1 MTEETGT
8 TGQADA
14 GWSPRAVAL
23 GGAALLAACVG
34 LSIWALGGPEP
45 PPEPVFSAAPKAAKK
60 APIAAPET
68 KAIAAPE
75 TKASPPAPAPMSSY
89 PSGQLD
95 TPREV
100 SQLLAQR
107 FQFTRKD
114 GTPAF
119 TQLRGALG
127 PERAVT
133 VLNVWAP
140 YCEPCKREFPSFR
153 RLQAGWGDDV
163 RFMPIQLG
171 EGERGPLAAVMPDAT
186 HHLIDFVPG
195 GAVQQ
200 TLAALGL
207 LPDRAPIPIT
217 LVLDCRHQLRW
228 LQAEEVTDMA
238 AFERAIG
245 ELRRELDTPACTR
258 PSAAAAPPGSPA
270 VKRCGDGVCEPL
282 ERSEDCL
289 TCPQDCGCKD
299 DQLCATQT
307 GSNRSGLGHVCMD
320 ELQ

>member
-1 MTEETGT
+1 MSDAAGT
-8 TGQADA
+8 TGQVGA

-23 GGAALLAACVG
+23 GGAALLAACVW
-34 LSIWALGGPEP
+34 LSLWALGGPDP
-45 PPEPVFSAAPKAAKK
+45 PPETRLAAAPRTKK
-60 APIAAPET
+60 SPAAAP
-68 KAIAAPE
+68 APAPVGAPE
-75 TKASPPAPAPMSSY
+75 AAANPPAPAPDDTY
-89 PSGQLD
+89 PSGQL
-95 TPREV
+95 TEPREIQ
-100 SQLLAQR
+100 QLLAQR
-107 FQFTRKD
+107 FQFTRRD
-114 GTPAF
+114 GKPAF
-119 TQLRGALG
+119 AQLRSALG
-127 PERAVT
+127 LGRAVT

-171 EGERGPLAAVMPDAT
+171 DGAPGPLAAVMPDAP

-200 TLAALGL
+200 TLAQLGL

-228 LQAEEVTDMA
+228 LQAEEVTDME
-238 AFERAIG
+238 AFDRAIG

-258 PSAAAAPPGSPA
+258 PPPVASPGAAAVRA
-270 VKRCGDGVCEPL
+270 CGDGLCEPL
-282 ERSEDCL
+282 ARSEDCL
-289 TCPQDCGCKD
+289 TCPQDCGCKKG
-299 DQLCATQT
+299 QLCATQT
-307 GSNRSGLGHVCMD
+307 GSGAPGLGHVCMD

>member
-1 MTEETGT
+1 MTSGTGT
-8 TGQADA
+8 SGHVGE
-14 GWSPRAVAL
+14 GWSPRAVAI
-23 GGAALLAACVG
+23 GGAVIVAACAA
-34 LSIWALGGPEP
+34 LSVWALVGPEP
-45 PPEPVFSAAPKAAKK
+45 PAAPLLAA
-60 APIAAPET
+60 APRARKSSTPAPAPAVAAPET
-68 KAIAAPE
+68 KATA
-75 TKASPPAPAPMSSY
+75 PAPAPADTY
-89 PSGQLD
+89 PKGQLT

-100 SQLLAQR
+100 QPLLAQR

-114 GTPAF
+114 GTPGFA
-119 TQLRGALG
+119 QLRSALG
-127 PERAVT
+127 SERAVT

-171 EGERGPLAAVMPDAT
+171 EGQPGALAAVMPEAP

-200 TLAALGL
+200 TLAELGL

-238 AFERAIG
+238 AFDRVIG
-245 ELRRELDTPACTR
+245 ELRRELDTPACAR
-258 PSAAAAPPGSPA
+258 PIAAAATPGAPT
-270 VKRCGDGVCEPL
+270 VRRCGDGLCEPL
-282 ERSEDCL
+282 ERGEDCL
-289 TCPQDCGCKD
+289 TCPQDCGCQK
-299 DQLCATQT
+299 DQLCATQL
-307 GSNRSGLGHVCMD
+307 GSGRSGLGHVCMD